1 MPTTEKE
8 QAQEELLAKFDL
20 TAPRVT
26 PEMIDS
32 LIKQTDFTLLSCK
45 TAMICVITLNN
56 GFRLFGKNTCV
67 NPENFKLELAEKYSY
82 EDARAQIWPFAG
94 FLLAEDQYRGN
105 NPLTEEQRKLPDH
118 VQRVITEM
126 YQEASRLMG
135 LTEFLAKLDGGML
148 PDELVASLA
157 KEEIADLR
165 EQHGLMKAKVDILK
179 RRLERAGV

>member
-32 LIKQTDFTLLSCK
+32 MIKQTTFTLLPGK
-45 TAMICVITLNN
+45 TAMICVLELNN
-56 GFRLFGKNTCV
+56 GFKLFGKNTVV

-82 EDARAQIWPFAG
+82 EKAREQIWPFAG
-94 FLLAEDQYRGN
+94 FLLAEDQHRGN

-126 YQEASRLMG
+126 YQVSSRLMG
-135 LTEFLAKLDGGML
+135 LTAFLQEFGSNPESFGDI
-148 PDELVASLA
+148 PLV
-157 KEEIADLR
+157 EINDLS
-165 EQHGLMKAKVDILK
+165 EQRKHMTAYVEVLK